1 MTAMSKSKMHAEL
14 ISKAQSRAPAAAA
27 TVPQTQ
33 APPDT
38 AAKPEPH
45 RDPAVL
51 ERKRFVGDI
60 LERSEPTSATK
71 RLNEQRRRQ
80 FFENTPTAG
89 LEESVEEAVAT
100 VAPDNE
106 PAPSVEPV
114 KSAEKV
120 ERPPRRKDKES
131 AVTGACDKNENGV
144 EAPASPKK
152 SCIIS

>member
-14 ISKAQSRAPAAAA
+14 ISKAQSRAPASTA
-27 TVPQTQ
+27 TASTPTP
-33 APPDT
+33 APSDT
-38 AAKPEPH
+38 AAKQEPH

-80 FFENTPTAG
+80 FFENTSTAG
-89 LEESVEEAVAT
+89 LEESVEEAA
-100 VAPDNE
+100 APDNE
-106 PAPSVEPV
+106 TAAVVEPV
-114 KSAEKV
+114 TSTEKV

-131 AVTGACDKNENGV
+131 MATGASDKNENGV
-144 EAPASPKK
+144 EVPASQKK

>member
-33 APPDT
+33 AAPPDT
-38 AAKPEPH
+38 AAKPD
-45 RDPAVL
+45 RDQAVL

-144 EAPASPKK
+144 EVPASQKK